1 MFLADLDNIIHT
13 FDQTTKHHFRNTE
26 RPQTIKFGG
35 KRENEPKFNIHG
47 GQLKLPGYVL
57 ISDCLSLI
65 DFSLRAKVADFFE
78 PSITCIV
85 ESVRAQCKK
94 GYRKTTVRNNP
105 LCQKFSSDVG

>member
-1 MFLADLDNIIHT
+1 MI
-13 FDQTTKHHFRNTE
+13 R
-26 RPQTIKFGG
+26 FGG
-35 KRENEPKFNIHG
+35 RPDNEPKFNILH

-57 ISDCLSLI
+57 IGDCLSLI

-94 GYRKTTVRNNP
+94 GYRRLTVRNND
-105 LCQKFSSDVG
+105 LCQKFPSDVG